1 MICVSAIYANTP
13 GSRFDAD
20 YYLARH
26 TLLAASLLRPH
37 GLIAVR
43 STIGVAALD
52 GAPPPFWAVSEMTFD
67 TREQFDAA
75 MAACGEALFAD
86 LPNYTDVGPVL
97 QTSRRSAD

>member
-1 MICVSAIYANTP
+1 MICVSAIYPNTP

-26 TLLAASLLRPH
+26 APFADSLLRPH
-37 GLIAVR
+37 GLIEVR
-43 STIGVAALD
+43 SMIGIAALD
-52 GAPPPFWAVSEMTFD
+52 GAPPPFWVVSEMTFD
-67 TREQFDAA
+67 SRERFNAA